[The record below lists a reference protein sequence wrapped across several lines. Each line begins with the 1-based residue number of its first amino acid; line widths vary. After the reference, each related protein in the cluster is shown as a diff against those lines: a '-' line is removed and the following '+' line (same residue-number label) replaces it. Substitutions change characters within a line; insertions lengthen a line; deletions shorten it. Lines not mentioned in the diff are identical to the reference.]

1 MEFGDLRITIIAME
15 RVRIEEVELRRLD
28 TGPGSGIGRDGAN

>member
-15 RVRIEEVELRRLD
+15 RVRIEEVELQRLNF
-28 TGPGSGIGRDGAN
+28 GPGTSTGRNGAN